1 MDLLLRQ
8 EMKFFQFFLKGN
20 EVAAKTEKEILSE
33 KLLKLGMKLQLR
45 QKMILSRKRFLEP
58 D

>member
-8 EMKFFQFFLKGN
+8 KMKFFQFFLKGN

-33 KLLKLGMKLQLR
+33 KFLKLGMKLQLR